1 MGRRSPNSRKSLVAL
16 FIANILTKSIFNRKK
31 KYPNYNKVDTFLNW
45 EEDAHKRAA
54 AGRDGWDEDWYPHET
69 L

>member
-1 MGRRSPNSRKSLVAL
+1 METMPAIGLTSLTAL
-16 FIANILTKSIFNRKK
+16 ILVIIWAKPIFNRKK
-31 KYPNYNKVDTFLNW
+31 RNQNYIEDSFLNW
-45 EEDAHKRAA
+45 DEDTHQRAA